1 MKNYWNIAIVISF
14 LFHVAIVTEG
24 SHLFER
30 KAIKVKKKNTKEIEI
45 IPKKIEKIRE
55 LTAKEEVDLNAPKP
69 LPYVDNL
76 LGKLID
82 SDSSSLEKPNI
93 FDNDT
98 KEVVFSQAPDEAE
111 LKKNPAYMNYY
122 RLIREKIR
130 SNTYH
135 NYNTNRKGEV
145 LVGFLILK
153 DGTLEDIRLNPESIG
168 NKTLREIA
176 LESIK
181 EAAPFPAFPEELK
194 KYSQLRF
201 NISIYFKNN

>member
-1 MKNYWNIAIVISF
+1 MKNYWNIAVVISL

-24 SHLFER
+24 SQLFE
-30 KAIKVKKKNTKEIEI
+30 KKTIKVKKKNTKEIEI
-45 IPKKIEKIRE
+45 TPKRIEKIKE
-55 LTAKEEVDLNAPKP
+55 LTAKEKVDLNTPKP
-69 LPYVDNL
+69 LPYIDNL

-93 FDNDT
+93 FDNEA
-98 KEVVFSQAPDEAE
+98 KEVVFSQSLDETK

-135 NYNTNRKGEV
+135 NYNTNRRGEV

-153 DGTLEDIRLNPESIG
+153 DGTLKDVRLSPESVG
-168 NKTLREIA
+168 NRTLRDIA

-181 EAAPFPAFPEELK
+181 EAAPFPVFPEELK